1 MAEVLSQQEIDKL
14 LSGMSSGGLDLDKL
28 LEESEPEK
36 QREILTYDFRLPN
49 RVSKNQLRTLHTV
62 HEGFAEAFGS
72 HMVSKLQSA
81 VTVNVTSVDQL
92 FYSEFILSVTSP
104 SCLYVFN
111 IEGTDGCGILEISPP
126 LVFALVER
134 LLGGSGESQKKSRL
148 ITNIEQGV
156 MENVVETIFVDLQT
170 AWKSIGNLQFKLDR
184 FESEPDFVQ
193 IAPASEI
200 VLVVSFEV
208 SLGTVPY
215 MMNLGL
221 PIFALEET
229 IGKLNTQRFYHASTK
244 GSSKTRPDIIS
255 RQLGVTKL
263 PLSATLGQTR
273 ISMKDLI
280 DLEIGDVIRLDT
292 HVDGEIKVFIN
303 GLHKCYGRPGMVDGR
318 CALKVTR
325 FVSIED
331 INEEST

>member
-28 LEESEPEK
+28 LQESEPEK
-36 QREILTYDFRLPN
+36 QREILNYDFRLPN

-72 HMVSKLQSA
+72 HMVSKLQSG

-111 IEGTDGCGILEISPP
+111 IEGTDGAGILEISPP

-134 LLGGSGESQKKSRL
+134 LLGGNGESQKKSRL

-156 MENVVETIFVDLQT
+156 MQNVVETIFVDLQT

-229 IGKLNTQRFYHASTK
+229 IGKLNTQRFYHSSSK
-244 GSSKTRPDIIS
+244 GNSKTRPDIIR
-255 RQLGVTKL
+255 RQMGVTRM
-263 PLSATLGQTR
+263 PVSATLGTAR
-273 ISMKDLI
+273 ITMNDLVN
-280 DLEIGDVIRLDT
+280 LQLGDVIRLDT
-292 HVDGEIKVFIN
+292 RVDGEVKVFIS
-303 GLHKCYGRPGMVDGR
+303 GSHKCYGRPGMVDGR
-318 CALKVTR
+318 RALKITR
-325 FVSIED
+325 FVSTED
-331 INEEST
+331 INEEAS

>member
-14 LSGMSSGGLDLDKL
+14 LTGMSAGGLDLDKL

-111 IEGTDGCGILEISPP
+111 IEGTDGNGILEISPP

-156 MENVVETIFVDLQT
+156 MQNVVETIFVDLQA

-229 IGKLNTQRFYHASTK
+229 ISKLNTQRFYHTTAK
-244 GSSKTRPDIIS
+244 GNSKNRPDFVR
-255 RQLGVTKL
+255 RQMGVTKL
-263 PLSATLGQTR
+263 PVSATLGTTH
-273 ISMKDLI
+273 ISMNELMA
-280 DLEIGDVIRLDT
+280 LSVGDVIRLDT
-292 HVDGEIKVFIN
+292 RVDGEVKMFIG
-303 GLHKCYGRPGMVDGR
+303 GLHKCYGRPGTVDSR
-318 CALKVTR
+318 RALKITR
-325 FVSIED
+325 FVSAND
-331 INEEST
+331 INEEAS